1 MVAPAHGEKVDWAG
15 ILMDFNLVRTWK
27 FIDYRK

>member
-15 ILMDFNLVRTWK
+15 IFMDFNLVRTWK